1 MTPATVILDNG
12 AYNMKIGV
20 ASNDTLPRL
29 VQNAIVRGKADK
41 RQYIG
46 DQLEECKD
54 FSSLYYRLPFE
65 KGLLVNWGIEKRI
78 WDRAFTK
85 VAQIEPKES
94 RLIVTEPYFNLPAIQ
109 DSYDQV
115 IFEEYEFGSCYRTI
129 PAELCLFN
137 ELGSLFG
144 DKIGSIPDCTLI
156 VDSGYSF
163 THIIPFL
170 NGKAVSKGIKRLNV
184 GGKLLTNQLKEVVS
198 FRSYDMMEETFI
210 MNDVKEKCSFISKDV
225 YQDLNICKKQPNC
238 IIQEYVLPDYANNST
253 GHIRTTTASKD
264 NNNNNN
270 TEQILMMN
278 NERFMIPEILMHPS
292 DIGLNQAGIPE
303 AITQSVNACDTL
315 THGLLYANIV
325 LVGGNANIPG
335 YQERIENELRKLVPS
350 EFDIRVVT
358 PIDPVTFAWEGG
370 HRFVSLSSKS
380 ELQKTFVQRKEYLE
394 YGSDIC
400 RRKFGTL

>member
-1 MTPATVILDNG
+1 MPTVILDNG

-20 ASNDTLPRL
+20 ASDDSSPRL

-46 DQLEECKD
+46 DQLNECTD

-65 KGLLVNWGIEKRI
+65 KGLLVNWGIERSI
-78 WDRAFTK
+78 WDRAYK
-85 VAQIEPKES
+85 NVAQIEPKES
-94 RLIVTEPYFNLPAIQ
+94 RLLVTEPYFNLPMIQ

-115 IFEEYEFGSCYRTI
+115 IFEEYEFASCYRTI

-137 ELGSLFG
+137 ELGGLFG

-163 THIIPFL
+163 THIVPFMK
-170 NGKAVSKGIKRLNV
+170 GKAVSKGIRRLNV
-184 GGKLLTNQLKEVVS
+184 GGKLLTNQLKEIVS
-198 FRSYDMMEETFI
+198 FRSYDMMEENYI
-210 MNDVKEKCSFISKDV
+210 INDVKEKCSFISQNV
-225 YQDLNICKKQPNC
+225 YQDLAICKKQPNS
-238 IIQEYVLPDYANNST
+238 IVQEYVLPDFTNNST
-253 GHIRTTTASKD
+253 GHIRAKTDSKD
-264 NNNNNN
+264 NNNSD
-270 TEQILMMN
+270 QILTMN

-292 DIGLNQAGIPE
+292 DIGLDQAGIPE
-303 AITQSVNACDTL
+303 AITQSVLACDSL

-335 YQERIENELRKLVPS
+335 YQERIEHELRKLVPS
-350 EFDIRVVT
+350 EFDIRIVT
-358 PIDPVTFAWEGG
+358 PTDPVTFAWEGG
-370 HRFVSLSSKS
+370 HRFVSLSSKN

-394 YGSDIC
+394 YAGFSDP
-400 RRKFGTL
+400 KVEKHK